1 MIKSELIKAIHLN
14 CQACNSIET
23 AKAVID
29 EAINQITIAL
39 SNGDEVTLRGLGTFK
54 VSQKQERP
62 GRNPKTGE
70 DVTISARS
78 VVTFKASTT
87 LKEAI
92 NS

>member
-1 MIKSELIKAIHLN
+1 MVKSELIKAIQSSV
-14 CQACNSIET
+14 CVPTET
-23 AKAVID
+23 AKKVID

-39 SNGDEVTLRGLGTFK
+39 SNGDEVTLRGLGSFR
-54 VSQKQERP
+54 VSDKAERM

-70 DVTISARS
+70 DAVITARK
-78 VVTFKASTT
+78 VVSFKASTA

>member
-1 MIKSELIKAIHLN
+1 MVKSELIKAIQSSV
-14 CQACNSIET
+14 CVSTET
-23 AKAVID
+23 AKEVID

-39 SNGDEVTLRGLGTFK
+39 ANGDEVTLRGLGSFS
-54 VSQKQERP
+54 VSDKAERM

-70 DVTISARS
+70 DAIITART
-78 VVTFKASTT
+78 VVSFKASTT

>member
-1 MIKSELIKAIHLN
+1 MIKSELIKAIAESVTVPQKDVEIVVNTLISKV
-14 CQACNSIET
+14 Q
-23 AKAVID
+23 
-29 EAINQITIAL
+29 EALKND
-39 SNGDEVTLRGLGTFK
+39 GEVTLRGLGTFK

>member
-1 MIKSELIKAIHLN
+1 MIKSELIKAIQSSV
-14 CQACNSIET
+14 CVSTET
-23 AKAVID
+23 AKEVID

-39 SNGDEVTLRGLGTFK
+39 GNGDKVTLHGLGSFS
-54 VSQKQERP
+54 VSDKAERM

-70 DVTISARS
+70 DAVITARK
-78 VVTFKASTT
+78 VVIFKASTT

>member
-1 MIKSELIKAIHLN
+1 MVKSELIKAIQSSVCVSTEN
-14 CQACNSIET
+14 
-23 AKAVID
+23 AKEVID

-39 SNGDEVTLRGLGTFK
+39 SNGDEVTLRGLGSFRISDK
-54 VSQKQERP
+54 AERM

-70 DVTISARS
+70 DAIITARK
-78 VVTFKASTT
+78 VVIFKASTT